1 MMMSKDELNL
11 SDILVAK
18 DLSKIRQS
26 KGLSISEISE
36 ETGLTRSMISNIER
50 SQNVGLYNIIKYAD
64 YLGYDDSTDE
74 SLVPLFDEK
83 DYSALNDYLCKLN
96 IKLIVKHL
104 IVLKIYKT

>member
-1 MMMSKDELNL
+1 MVMMMSKDELNL

-64 YLGYDDSTDE
+64 YLGYDVI
-74 SLVPLFDEK
+74 LK
-83 DYSALNDYLCKLN
+83 K
-96 IKLIVKHL
+96 KKKKKIVD
-104 IVLKIYKT
+104 IMYKEN

>member
-1 MMMSKDELNL
+1 MVMMMSKDELNL

-64 YLGYDDSTDE
+64 YLGYDVILKKKT
-74 SLVPLFDEK
+74 PAK
-83 DYSALNDYLCKLN
+83 
-96 IKLIVKHL
+96 IVD
-104 IVLKIYKT
+104 VIYKEN